1 MQMDG
6 WMEGGRDKEK
16 DGTGRE
22 LCMGRKRVEDH
33 GRREGWMERGMDGLM
48 NEKME
53 EKEKDREGRQNCEE

>member
-22 LCMGRKRVEDH
+22 SCAWDAKEWRIMDKEKDGW
-33 GRREGWMERGMDGLM
+33 REGWMD
-48 NEKME
+48 
-53 EKEKDREGRQNCEE
+53 